1 MSKEIP
7 DQCKYIKTC
16 AKPVTEGTFKY
27 LCQTADW
34 INCDWVNL
42 EDYKE
47 FLLSPAERLKK
58 AEKPGLRERNESND
72 KDSAELREDLASFAE
87 DLKEE

>member
-58 AEKPGLRERNESND
+58 AEKPGLPPDDPEYNP
-72 KDSAELREDLASFAE
+72 KLVAEYLVKVGGSP
-87 DLKEE
+87 